1 MNFKIYKKLNIEL
14 FFVFFKI
21 FKNIKIKVYGY
32 DIKLI
37 FKKKNILNYLF
48 ILKKNASFLFN
59 MLIDLVVEDFPKK
72 KKSFCS

>member
-37 FKKKNILNYLF
+37 FKKKDILNYLF
-48 ILKKNASFLFN
+48 ILKKNSSFLFN
-59 MLIDLVVEDFPKK
+59 MLIDLVIEDFPKK
-72 KKSFCS
+72 KTVL